1 MSAEIAS
8 SPFMLLFR
16 GTHWDSGLSAEEIQQ
31 IMSRWSA
38 WFDRLTN
45 EGKAKLGQPL
55 TDDGKIV
62 SGKKGV
68 AVIDGPFTESKEA
81 VAGYILL
88 HVTDLGEATEIA
100 KECPGLDYG
109 MSVKVRPISDEI
121 GRGPV

>member
-1 MSAEIAS
+1 MSAEIARA
-8 SPFMLLFR
+8 PFMLLFR

-88 HVTDLGEATEIA
+88 RVTDLDEATEIA
-100 KECPGLDYG
+100 KDCPGLDYG
-109 MSVKVRPISDEI
+109 TSVEVRPISDEI
-121 GRGPV
+121 GRGV